1 MCCKKYHIERMEGRV
16 KKRIILMLFV
26 VIFLFSLPTLVQA
39 SLGDS
44 TLKLGS
50 RGADVIELQTKLNY
64 AGFNVGKADG
74 IFGPMTKQSVINFQR
89 AYSLVGDGIVGPKTV
104 HVLNKA
110 YLVKQPQTQLQSQKV
125 DAIIAS
131 ARKLLGVKY
140 QWGGTTP
147 QTGFDCSGY
156 VSYVFAQNGI
166 SLPRVSRD
174 QYTVGTKVAFENL
187 QRGDLVLF
195 SFEDNGIVS
204 HVGIYLGDGQFINAS
219 SSKGVTVYVIG
230 PYWKSIYVGA
240 RRVL

>member
-1 MCCKKYHIERMEGRV
+1 M
-16 KKRIILMLFV
+16 KKRITLMFFV
-26 VIFLFSLPTLVQA
+26 IIFLFSLPTLAQA
-39 SLGDS
+39 SLGDG

-50 RGADVIELQTKLNY
+50 RGPDVVELQTKLNY
-64 AGFNVGKADG
+64 VGFNVGIADG
-74 IFGPMTKQSVINFQR
+74 IFGSMTQQSVINFQR
-89 AYSLVGDGIVGPKTV
+89 TYSLMADGIVGPLTVKT
-104 HVLNKA
+104 LNAA
-110 YLVKQPQTQLQSQKV
+110 YLLKQTQTQTQNKV
-125 DAIIAS
+125 DSIIAT
-131 ARKLLGVKY
+131 AKQYLGVKY

-174 QYTVGTKVAFENL
+174 QYKVGTSVAFADL
-187 QRGDLVLF
+187 QRGDLVFF
-195 SFEDNGIVS
+195 SFAGDGIVS
-204 HVGIYLGDGQFINAS
+204 HVGIYLGEGQFINAS

>member
-1 MCCKKYHIERMEGRV
+1 M

-39 SLGDS
+39 SLGDG

-50 RGADVIELQTKLNY
+50 RGPDVIELQTKLNY
-64 AGFNVGKADG
+64 VGFNVGKADG

-104 HVLNKA
+104 HALNKA
-110 YLVKQPQTQLQSQKV
+110 YLIKQPQTQLKSQKV

-174 QYTVGTKVAFENL
+174 QYTVGTKVDFENL
-187 QRGDLVLF
+187 QRGDLVFF